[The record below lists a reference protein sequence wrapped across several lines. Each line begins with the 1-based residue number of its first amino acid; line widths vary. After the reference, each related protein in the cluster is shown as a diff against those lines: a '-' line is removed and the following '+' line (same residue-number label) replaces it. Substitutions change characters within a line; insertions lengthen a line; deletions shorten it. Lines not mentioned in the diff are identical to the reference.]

1 MKCTRAV
8 LSSVACPAVQHFS
21 TLCHKRHDYRGKNL
35 TEPEMCVLIFSTNF
49 SETFFI
55 LRRIERDMIKNVYWS
70 SCKVPSILSDFNKTR
85 SFSTYFR
92 KTLEYK
98 ILWKSFQCESSFY
111 MRFDGRTDG
120 YDKTNSRF
128 SQFCERAYK
137 PDIER
142 KEVNRKN
149 RKEGD

>member
-1 MKCTRAV
+1 
-8 LSSVACPAVQHFS
+8 
-21 TLCHKRHDYRGKNL
+21 
-35 TEPEMCVLIFSTNF
+35 
-49 SETFFI
+49 
-55 LRRIERDMIKNVYWS
+55 
-70 SCKVPSILSDFNKTR
+70 
-85 SFSTYFR
+85 
-92 KTLEYK
+92 
-98 ILWKSFQCESSFY
+98 